1 MRADITKTSTEPFQG
16 PKKTIFTSELL
27 LPLSWNMNCHFFS
40 FFFFNFF
47 QFFAFLYENL
57 RNFYTRFFT
66 FRILG
71 CDVATL
77 LFTGTQLGGG
87 QPGQLPPPS
96 ALFLFHLPPPLR
108 FLEKLYF
115 IYWWYLIPNKY
126 FKFLREAAKKVLF
139 FLVVRPLRRG
149 GGKGPTTKEKRT
161 FKKIFIYFCPKV
173 IL

>member
-1 MRADITKTSTEPFQG
+1 MRHEQFGQFKLLMRADITKTSTEPFQG

-40 FFFFNFF
+40 FFFKNFF

-87 QPGQLPPPS
+87 QPGQLPPPLGIIFVPF
-96 ALFLFHLPPPLR
+96 APPPQI
-108 FLEKLYF
+108 FGKTIFY
-115 IYWWYLIPNKY
+115 ILIIPY
-126 FKFLREAAKKVLF
+126 
-139 FLVVRPLRRG
+139 
-149 GGKGPTTKEKRT
+149 T
-161 FKKIFIYFCPKV
+161 
-173 IL
+173 